1 MVDLGPTHSKG
12 KARKKKKKEFGPIN
26 LAGCQPNVC
35 LTNVDESKIPP
46 QPLLN
51 TSTKKIILSMVK
63 SMLISQGNRESATT
77 ERLIQKGEC

>member
-1 MVDLGPTHSKG
+1 MEQLILRVRR
-12 KARKKKKKEFGPIN
+12 AKKEFGAIN
-26 LAGCQPNVC
+26 LASFQPDVC

-51 TSTKKIILSMVK
+51 TSAKKISLSVLK
-63 SMLISQGNRESATT
+63 SMSISQGTRESATT